1 MIQPAVDPRGGLLL
15 WHLHATF
22 KAADEPVKYVGAFL
36 ATLCAYVAE
45 KEVAE
50 STVCHLL
57 RQLLHGG

>member
-1 MIQPAVDPRGGLLL
+1 M

-22 KAADEPVKYVGAFL
+22 KAADEPVKYVGALL